1 MKIKVYSKKTKQSS
15 YFSLEGFREFT
26 LIWENNNQEKANKL
40 YNNIVN
46 GGKLENE
53 GGIIT
58 SCDWMVNNHNGM
70 LEALCFEAELSELG
84 VERAD
89 FFFRLRAHS
98 DSSHDGRDS
107 HDWLLSFDQIGSVLS
122 CD

>member
-15 YFSLEGFREFT
+15 YFSLEGFRRFT
-26 LIWENNNQEKANKL
+26 LIWENNNQAKANKL

-58 SCDWMVNNHNGM
+58 SCDWM
-70 LEALCFEAELSELG
+70 
-84 VERAD
+84 
-89 FFFRLRAHS
+89 
-98 DSSHDGRDS
+98 
-107 HDWLLSFDQIGSVLS
+107 
-122 CD
+122 